1 MIYST
6 VQVGIVME
14 ILNEIKKIIIILDIM
29 VIISMACSSTS
40 TITMLARYMLWACVP
55 LCVSVSV

>member
-14 ILNEIKKIIIILDIM
+14 ILNEIKKIIILDIM

-40 TITMLARYMLWACVP
+40 TITMLARYLLWSCVP